1 MSITRYITQLRRGY
15 YETARYDVF
24 GYWWITGYFWN
35 GLEFTS

>member
-1 MSITRYITQLRRGY
+1 MGFVKIGVK

-35 GLEFTS
+35 GLEYTY